1 MKRIHRGMAL
11 ALSAVLLLL
20 TAAPSAWAAE
30 NTITIETAQDLAE
43 LSKNCSLDSW
53 SQGKTVLLAGDIDL
67 TGTDFRPIPTF
78 GGTFDGQGHTI
89 SGLLVTGPVPLCAG
103 GRCRPGPE
111 CAGNS
116 LSHRFSGHCRR
127 YRRQQPWAAFALHIS
142 GDCQG

>member
-89 SGLLVTGPVPLCAG
+89 SGLLVTGN
-103 GRCRPGPE
+103 
-111 CAGNS
+111 GNVQG
-116 LSHRFSGHCRR
+116 LFR
-127 YRRQQPWAAFALHIS
+127 YV
-142 GDCQG
+142 